1 MRNMTLYGM
10 AGVVGLAAVALY
22 ATQFSGED
30 DAAAQH
36 STPACAEGMNPHLPV
51 VPTDTPRRL
60 QDSFIYRDGTRVR
73 ARDPEGRPGTVNV
86 DGSISYAD
94 GTRVAHNSA
103 TGDTTIT
110 APDGTVSR
118 TNVAMPRRDG
128 EFFVWGDGIKTYVQR
143 GSSGEGEIRDDGS
156 IAYPDG
162 TVVKHDPRTG
172 TTTTVSADGT
182 TATRVESGAR
192 RADDGMWR
200 WNDGAVAPAHS
211 GSEDAGDGW
220 IKYPDGTV
228 ISHLAGTGLTKYIR
242 PDGSITLANSCTSE
256 VIITADTCLEVPVVI
271 DKCMLGTWKLTG
283 GGPLAYMKSK
293 GLDIPQATPDSYSM
307 TFNDDGTMRSSG
319 FSFEQRVVTRVPDGR
334 MIGDTQG
341 TVQGVSGFWSTAGG
355 KLSMCFTSGGNA
367 ETQTRVRTTKGG
379 SFSDARH
386 GNGLAGTGGSAS
398 YSCASDKLFTSDS
411 MPNGDVMKHEYTR
424 VSRPAQVPR

>member
-1 MRNMTLYGM
+1 MRNLIFYGA
-10 AGVVGLAAVALY
+10 AGAIGLAAVALY
-22 ATQFSGED
+22 ATQFSSED
-30 DAAAQH
+30 DTAAQH
-36 STPACAEGMNPHLPV
+36 SAPACAEGMNPHLPV
-51 VPTDTPRRL
+51 VPTDMPRRL

-73 ARDPEGRPGTVNV
+73 ARDPEGRPGTVNA

-128 EFFVWGDGIKTYVQR
+128 EFYVWGDGIRTYVER
-143 GSSGEGEIRDDGS
+143 GGSGEGEIRDDGS

-162 TVVKHDPRTG
+162 TIVKHDPRTG

-182 TATRVESGAR
+182 TSTRIESAAR

-200 WNDGAVAPAHS
+200 WNDGAVAPGH
-211 GSEDAGDGW
+211 GDSEDAGDGW

-256 VIITADTCLEVPVVI
+256 VIIAADTCLEVPVVI

-283 GGPLAYMKSK
+283 GGPLEYLKSK
-293 GLDIPQATPDSYSM
+293 GMNITSATPDSYSM
-307 TFNDDGTMRSSG
+307 TFNDDGTMRTSG
-319 FSFEQRVVTRVPDGR
+319 FNFSQQVKTPLPEGEMFGNTEGAVA
-334 MIGDTQG
+334 
-341 TVQGVSGFWSTAGG
+341 GVSGFWSTSGG
-355 KLSMCFTSGGNA
+355 KLYMCFTSGGDS
-367 ETQTRVRTTKGG
+367 EVETRVRTPKGG
-379 SFSDARH
+379 GFNDQRR
-386 GNGLAGTGGSAS
+386 GNELAGTGGSAS
-398 YSCASDKLFTSDS
+398 YSCASEKLSTSDA

-424 VSRPAQVPR
+424 VSRPEQVPR